1 VAASG
6 RLAAMAQAQQQL
18 MVKGRVLALPLSADR
33 IVRMLPRIEE
43 LVYQVITGELSP
55 RQGAE
60 LLLDLEGGR

>member
-1 VAASG
+1 
-6 RLAAMAQAQQQL
+6 
-18 MVKGRVLALPLSADR
+18 
-33 IVRMLPRIEE
+33 MLPRIED